1 VEREATMPLLPSPFP
16 PPGADDVPRLQNLP
30 RVERG
35 AQWPCNS
42 AVQQAPPCNRRPPK
56 EREASRGQGLRGVG
70 ADRGGSGGAHSDFQ
84 VDDQILTM
92 GFTEVACSL

>member
-1 VEREATMPLLPSPFP
+1 MPLSPSPFP

-56 EREASRGQGLRGVG
+56 EREASRGQGLRG
-70 ADRGGSGGAHSDFQ
+70 GAHSDFQ
-84 VDDQILTM
+84 VDDEILTM
-92 GFTEVACSL
+92 GLTR